1 MPDAQPING
10 HGAQEER
17 KKKNGLQA

>member
-17 KKKNGLQA
+17 KKKNGVQA